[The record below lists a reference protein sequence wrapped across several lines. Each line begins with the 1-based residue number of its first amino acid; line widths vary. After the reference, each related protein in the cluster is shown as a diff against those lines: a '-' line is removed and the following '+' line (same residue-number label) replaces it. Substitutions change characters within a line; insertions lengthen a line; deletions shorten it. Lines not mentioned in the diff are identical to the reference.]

1 MFQCKRLLLDIHF
14 FSPSK
19 LETFAEVNIADALA
33 VRMVYYIWKTF
44 ANACSV
50 FKFPV
55 HMCFLFEKIHQV
67 IMDLLLIVQ
76 H

>member
-1 MFQCKRLLLDIHF
+1 MFKCKRLLLDTHF

-19 LETFAEVNIADALA
+19 LETFAEVNIADALV
-33 VRMVYYIWKTF
+33 VRMVYYIWKKF

-55 HMCFLFEKIHQV
+55 TCVFCLRKYIK
-67 IMDLLLIVQ
+67 
-76 H
+76 

>member
-55 HMCFLFEKIHQV
+55 TCVFCLRKYIK
-67 IMDLLLIVQ
+67 
-76 H
+76 

>member
-1 MFQCKRLLLDIHF
+1 MFECKRLLLGTHF
-14 FSPSK
+14 FSPLSK

-44 ANACSV
+44 ANVCSV

-55 HMCFLFEKIHQV
+55 TCVFCLRK
-67 IMDLLLIVQ
+67 
-76 H
+76 